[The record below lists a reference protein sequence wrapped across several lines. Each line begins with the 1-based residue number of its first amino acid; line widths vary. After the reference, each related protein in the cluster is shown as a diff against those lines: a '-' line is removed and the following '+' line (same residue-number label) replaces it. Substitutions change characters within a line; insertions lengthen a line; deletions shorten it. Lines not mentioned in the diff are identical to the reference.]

1 MKRILLTWY
10 GITDFR
16 ASLSNDEIIGPI
28 LSALLSQDYTEVL
41 IMGYTHIN
49 QQYAQNEFNGDYLR
63 LVNNQISPRDFIS
76 IHANSLQAHTH
87 FVNWLKEQL
96 SEYDRKTTVDFRAI
110 KLDHLNDTQNIYE
123 ACMCMMKEVAIS
135 TEDIIATLYL
145 SPGTPVMAFVWTL
158 IALQFPQVQKR
169 LITSSNPELPPENIT
184 LPMEWLEWHG
194 KRLKISQSDFKEYD
208 VILHLYGE
216 QKMPAFLGILQF
228 ECDKHVFITSSRY
241 PANHMK
247 SFVKDQN
254 YYEIIV
260 DPFNPEDVRLKVDTY
275 ISSLP
280 NDYKIGFNLTGGTKL
295 MYAGALSA
303 CRKVNATPF
312 YFNDYSHQV
321 IYLNDFHTE
330 DIKPIHRIEPYINI
344 SANELIVSNSGK
356 WKDVYGINDFQ
367 RQELT
372 RLLWIK
378 RKTIIS
384 LYNDL
389 CDGNYNIKPGMD
401 FEFTTKNED
410 IKVSLQSN
418 KHAKAIIKTYQGNR
432 IFEFND
438 WPDFA
443 KYLSGGWFEEYT
455 YLNLMPL
462 VDDGIIKDIRI
473 GYRVALNDGVNGKE
487 PFKKNQTYQE
497 FDIILTDGKRL
508 YIIECKSGNTVIGEY
523 VNKLESITRY
533 FGGVMAKG
541 ILLVCKDNIHTVVR
555 KKVEQSQNITLFD
568 GEYLFEQLTAYF
580 YKV

>member
-1 MKRILLTWY
+1 MKSLLLTWY

-16 ASLSNDEIIGPI
+16 ASLSNEDIIGPI
-28 LSALLSQDYTEVL
+28 LGALLSQDYNEVL
-41 IMGYTHIN
+41 IMGYTNIN
-49 QQYAQNEFNGDYLR
+49 QKYAQNEFNGDYLR
-63 LVNNQISPRDFIS
+63 LVNNQITLRDFIG
-76 IHANSLQAHTH
+76 IYANSLQAHTH
-87 FVNWLKEQL
+87 FVNWLREQL

-110 KLDHLNDTQNIYE
+110 KLDHLNDTQSIYE
-123 ACMCMMKEVAIS
+123 ACMCMMKEVAVS
-135 TEDIIATLYL
+135 TDDIIVTLYL

-169 LITSSNPELPPENIT
+169 LIASSNPELPPENIT

-216 QKMPAFLGILQF
+216 QKMPAFLGICQF
-228 ECDKHVFITSSRY
+228 ECDKHVFITSPRY
-241 PANHMK
+241 PADHMK
-247 SFVKDQN
+247 NFVEDQN

-260 DPFNPEDVRLKVDTY
+260 NPFNPEDVRSKVDTY

-280 NDYKIGFNLTGGTKL
+280 NDCKIGFNLTGGTKL

-330 DIKPIHRIEPYINI
+330 DIKPIHCIEPYINI

-356 WKDVYGINDFQ
+356 WKNVDGINDFK

-378 RKTIIS
+378 RKTIVS
-384 LYNDL
+384 LYNNL
-389 CDGNYNIKPGMD
+389 CDGNYNIKPGVN
-401 FEFTTKNED
+401 FEFSTKNED
-410 IKVSLQSN
+410 IKVSLQNN
-418 KHAKAIIKTYQGNR
+418 KHAKAIIKTYQGNC

-455 YLNLMPL
+455 YLKLMPL

-473 GYRVALNDGVNGKE
+473 GYRVALNDGVNSKE
-487 PFKKNQTYQE
+487 PFKTNQTYQE
-497 FDIILTDGKRL
+497 FDIILTDGSRL
-508 YIIECKSGNTVIGEY
+508 YIIECKSGNTVVGEY

-541 ILLVCKDNIHTVVR
+541 ILLVCKDDIHKVVR
-555 KKVEQSQNITLFD
+555 KKVEQSHNVALFD

-580 YKV
+580 YKG

>member
-1 MKRILLTWY
+1 MKSILLTWY

-16 ASLSNDEIIGPI
+16 ASLSNEEIIGPI

-169 LITSSNPELPPENIT
+169 FITSSNPELPPENIT

-228 ECDKHVFITSSRY
+228 ECDKHVFITSPRY

>member
-16 ASLSNDEIIGPI
+16 ASLSNEEIIGPI

-169 LITSSNPELPPENIT
+169 FITSSNPELPPENIT

-194 KRLKISQSDFKEYD
+194 KRLKILQSDFKEYD

-228 ECDKHVFITSSRY
+228 ECDKHVFITSPRY

-330 DIKPIHRIEPYINI
+330 DIKPIHHIEPYINI

>member
-1 MKRILLTWY
+1 
-10 GITDFR
+10 
-16 ASLSNDEIIGPI
+16 
-28 LSALLSQDYTEVL
+28 
-41 IMGYTHIN
+41 
-49 QQYAQNEFNGDYLR
+49 
-63 LVNNQISPRDFIS
+63 
-76 IHANSLQAHTH
+76 
-87 FVNWLKEQL
+87 
-96 SEYDRKTTVDFRAI
+96 
-110 KLDHLNDTQNIYE
+110 
-123 ACMCMMKEVAIS
+123 
-135 TEDIIATLYL
+135 
-145 SPGTPVMAFVWTL
+145 
-158 IALQFPQVQKR
+158 
-169 LITSSNPELPPENIT
+169 
-184 LPMEWLEWHG
+184 
-194 KRLKISQSDFKEYD
+194 
-208 VILHLYGE
+208 
-216 QKMPAFLGILQF
+216 
-228 ECDKHVFITSSRY
+228 
-241 PANHMK
+241 
-247 SFVKDQN
+247 
-254 YYEIIV
+254 
-260 DPFNPEDVRLKVDTY
+260 
-275 ISSLP
+275 
-280 NDYKIGFNLTGGTKL
+280 